1 MTSGGARETLGH
13 EEIELK
19 LPCEDLETVLERL
32 RERGGLQRAPL
43 HFESNDLFDNPEGRL
58 SGKGCTL
65 RLRRA
70 GEETLL
76 TFKGPARFRN
86 GVKVRQEREVRVSDA
101 AETEAIL
108 QGLGLERRFHYEK
121 RREEW
126 ELLGCL
132 VALDQTPIGN
142 FVEVEGDPPAIR
154 RTVTAL
160 GLDFAS
166 AIPYSYAKLYAL
178 KRQKEPSLPEDM
190 VFGDGKWEMGNG
202 KHGDRTQED

>member
-1 MTSGGARETLGH
+1 VSSRDARDTPEH

-19 LPCEDLETVLERL
+19 LPCEDLETVREKL
-32 RERGGLQRAPL
+32 RESGAQPRAAL

-58 SGKGCTL
+58 SGTGCTL

-70 GEETLL
+70 GDQTLL
-76 TFKGPARFRN
+76 TFKGPARFR
-86 GVKVRQEREVRVSDA
+86 GGIKVREEREVRVSDA

-108 QGLGLERRFHYEK
+108 RALGLEPRFHYEK

-126 ELLGCL
+126 ALLGCV
-132 VALDQTPIGN
+132 VALDQTPIGD
-142 FVEVEGDPPAIR
+142 FVEIEGDPPSIR
-154 RTVTAL
+154 RAVAAL

-178 KRQKEPSLPEDM
+178 KRQKDPSLPENM
-190 VFGDGKWEMGNG
+190 VFGNRELGGSSG
-202 KHGDRTQED
+202 